1 MILVKK
7 WNELELH
14 TKILIGLLLGIIV
27 GVIFGEK
34 TVVIEPIGQLF
45 IRLIRMVI
53 IPLVFSSLIVG
64 AASVGD
70 PKSLGRIGSKTIAF
84 YLCTTAFAVI
94 IGLILGNVIQPGLGL
109 KLDVGKVAME
119 AKDAPPLSQTL
130 INIVP
135 KNPIVALQQGN
146 MLQII
151 VFALFIGVTISLIG
165 DKGEPV
171 LKFFDSFAEIMY
183 KLTAIVMEFAPYGI
197 LALIASVVGSFGLS
211 VLLPLLKVII
221 AVYLGCLIHWI
232 ITYGGAIKLFTK
244 LSIRRFFKGI
254 VSAQIFAF
262 STCSSSGT
270 LPVTTKCC
278 RDNLGVSDK
287 ISSFILPLGA
297 TINMDG
303 TALYQGVCALFVAQ
317 VYGMELSLAQQI
329 TVVLT
334 ATLASIG
341 TAGVPSAGLIMLTL
355 TLKSVGLPLEGV
367 ALIAGIDRI
376 LDMAR
381 TVTNITGDSAATV
394 IVASSEGE
402 IDLDIANSKTVNA

>member
-1 MILVKK
+1 MSIIKK
-7 WNELELH
+7 WNGLELH
-14 TKILIGLLLGIIV
+14 TKILIGLILGIIV
-27 GVIFGEK
+27 GVIFGPK
-34 TVVIEPIGQLF
+34 TDLIEPIGQLF

-94 IGLILGNVIQPGLGL
+94 IGLVLGNVIQPGIGL
-109 KLDVGKVAME
+109 SLDVGNVSME
-119 AKDAPPLSQTL
+119 AKEAPPLSQTL

-151 VFALFIGVTISLIG
+151 VFALFIGVSISLVG
-165 DKGEPV
+165 KKGEPV
-171 LKFFDSFAEIMY
+171 LNFFDSFAEIMY
-183 KLTAIVMEFAPYGI
+183 KLTALVMEFAPFGI

-221 AVYLGCLIHWI
+221 AVYLGCLIHWL
-232 ITYGGAIKLFTK
+232 ITYGGAIKFFSR
-244 LSIRRFFKGI
+244 LSLVKFFKGI
-254 VSAQIFAF
+254 ASAQIFAF

-287 ISSFILPLGA
+287 ISSFVLPLGA

-317 VYGMELSLAQQI
+317 VYGIDLNIAQQF

-402 IDLDIANSKTVNA
+402 IDLDVANAETVSA